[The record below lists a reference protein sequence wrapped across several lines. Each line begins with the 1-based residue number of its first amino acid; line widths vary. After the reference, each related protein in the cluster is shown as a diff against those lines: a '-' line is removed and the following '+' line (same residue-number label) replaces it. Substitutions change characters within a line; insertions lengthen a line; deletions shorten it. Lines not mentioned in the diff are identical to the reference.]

1 MVQNTS
7 MVNKLFQTSS
17 LSNDYLPFS
26 VDPDIETTVTVISK
40 FDVRRKLEGD
50 TDIEVDTAI
59 RPNKLYMD
67 RSTNLFLNINAGVLI
82 GAFVFLY
89 CLFG

>member
-1 MVQNTS
+1 

-40 FDVRRKLEGD
+40 FDVRRRLEGD
-50 TDIEVDTAI
+50 KDTEVDTPI

>member
-1 MVQNTS
+1 M
-7 MVNKLFQTSS
+7 
-17 LSNDYLPFS
+17 PFS

-50 TDIEVDTAI
+50 KDIEVDTAI

-67 RSTNLFLNINAGVLI
+67 RSTSLFLNINAGVLI
-82 GAFVFLY
+82 GAFIPVLFVWIKKNYICLHTFLQALY
-89 CLFG
+89 I

>member
-1 MVQNTS
+1 

-26 VDPDIETTVTVISK
+26 VDPDIETTCTVTVISK

-50 TDIEVDTAI
+50 KDIEVDTAI